1 MAGPAGTNWSGA
13 NHSGQHDDP
22 MPGVHETSEMGG
34 VIGGVILMVRPST
47 ATPITPVAMAGA
59 GAVAFAL
66 MTLLSYRTARWLEA
80 TDNGMG
86 AKKMRELG
94 SGFLGATIIVAI
106 MVAIDPHGEIF
117 IG

>member
-1 MAGPAGTNWSGA
+1 
-13 NHSGQHDDP
+13 
-22 MPGVHETSEMGG
+22 
-34 VIGGVILMVRPST
+34 
-47 ATPITPVAMAGA
+47 
-59 GAVAFAL
+59 
-66 MTLLSYRTARWLEA
+66 MTLLSYRTARWREA

-86 AKKMRELG
+86 AKKMRELV

>member
-1 MAGPAGTNWSGA
+1 
-13 NHSGQHDDP
+13 

-66 MTLLSYRTARWLEA
+66 MTLLSRTARWLEA

-86 AKKMRELG
+86 AEKMRELV

>member
-1 MAGPAGTNWSGA
+1 
-13 NHSGQHDDP
+13 

-66 MTLLSYRTARWLEA
+66 MTLLSHRAVR
-80 TDNGMG
+80 
-86 AKKMRELG
+86 
-94 SGFLGATIIVAI
+94 
-106 MVAIDPHGEIF
+106 
-117 IG
+117 